1 MLRNLMKI
9 RFEVNSFSTET
20 KELKI
25 YEDIYKTV
33 KYLKHVALTALL
45 FPHRACGIVVTCHF
59 GIIRSGSC

>member
-33 KYLKHVALTALL
+33 KYLKHAALTALL
-45 FPHRACGIVVTCHF
+45 FPQRACGIVVTCHF

>member
-9 RFEVNSFSTET
+9 RFEVNSFSTQ
-20 KELKI
+20 ELKI

-59 GIIRSGSC
+59 SIIRSGSC